1 MTVVSH
7 APSTKSSGAHTLKI
21 NVDRNGTDKIIFY
34 FNMFAKL
41 LTSAF
46 IYLFKLIRSIPGPSW
61 DTLWVW
67 DLRTFRPYSIEIQHN
82 AVDAIQFRKISPLP
96 MTAPIIDHLSAG
108 LTVLDEGYKNT
119 AVVKSQITHIDGNKG
134 TLSYRGYTVG
144 YLFEN
149 HDYEEVSYL
158 LIFGELP
165 TREQKYDFRARLAAA
180 MIPDP
185 SVMRAVRAFDSAAP
199 SYLIISAGLAAWAA
213 ADPSKIPVH
222 AGDRIYLGNQDA
234 IDDGVYRSLAA
245 LTTVTA
251 MASCHQQKKT
261 FFSQA
266 DPSVSLV
273 DNMLLMMGHTDRLG
287 NVNKT
292 FSTAI
297 NKLWILFADHE
308 MTNST
313 AAFLHA
319 SSSLSDPISSA
330 VTGISAC
337 AGPLHAGAI
346 DLAYKRF
353 AEIRATEGGVK
364 SHIEDVKAKKYRLM
378 GVGHRVYRTIDP
390 RVGHLREMMSKLSN
404 KVDGNPLLEVA
415 KEIENAVF
423 NDDYFTS
430 RKLSI
435 NADLYG
441 SFVYAAL

>member
-34 FNMFAKL
+34 FNMFSKI

-46 IYLFKLIRSIPGPSW
+46 IYLFKLICSIPGPSW

-96 MTAPIIDHLSAG
+96 TTAPIIEHLSAG

-185 SVMRAVRAFDSAAP
+185 SVMRAVRAFD
-199 SYLIISAGLAAWAA
+199 LAA
-213 ADPSKIPVH
+213 H
-222 AGDRIYLGNQDA
+222 
-234 IDDGVYRSLAA
+234 
-245 LTTVTA
+245 
-251 MASCHQQKKT
+251 
-261 FFSQA
+261 
-266 DPSVSLV
+266 
-273 DNMLLMMGHTDRLG
+273 HT
-287 NVNKT
+287 
-292 FSTAI
+292 
-297 NKLWILFADHE
+297 
-308 MTNST
+308 
-313 AAFLHA
+313 
-319 SSSLSDPISSA
+319 
-330 VTGISAC
+330 
-337 AGPLHAGAI
+337 
-346 DLAYKRF
+346 
-353 AEIRATEGGVK
+353 
-364 SHIEDVKAKKYRLM
+364 
-378 GVGHRVYRTIDP
+378 
-390 RVGHLREMMSKLSN
+390 
-404 KVDGNPLLEVA
+404 
-415 KEIENAVF
+415 
-423 NDDYFTS
+423 
-430 RKLSI
+430 
-435 NADLYG
+435 
-441 SFVYAAL
+441 